1 MKNRLPAIGAI
12 IRVLCLVVATTL
24 ASNAVFASGYPDRTI
39 RILVGFTAGGPADIP
54 ARFIAERLKT
64 KLGVPVIVE
73 DKPGAGSTLAV
84 GDMLSQPR
92 DGYTIMVCSYL
103 DPVNTLLY
111 RHSKYQLSDL
121 LGITQINKYSYAVA
135 VSNTLPVS
143 NFKELIEY
151 GKKHPKELNYGSV
164 GIASMP
170 GILPLLLGK
179 ITGVQMTAIPFKGT
193 LEGLQ
198 EVIAGRVQLVFSPP
212 IAAYPFY
219 KAKKLKVLGVTG
231 DERMPS
237 MPDVPTLKESGV
249 PLTSYAWLG
258 VCAGSGTPPQVV
270 TKLNGVLREILATP
284 EYKELTS
291 KTGAIPESSTPQE
304 FEALMQKTVDDV
316 APILKELDIHVD

>member
-1 MKNRLPAIGAI
+1 MKTRVAAIGPT
-12 IRVLCLVVATTL
+12 IRVLCLVVCTTL
-24 ASNAVFASGYPDRTI
+24 VSGAVLAAGYPDRTI

-54 ARFIAERLKT
+54 ARFIAEQMKM

-84 GDMLSQPR
+84 GDLLSQPR

-111 RHSKYQLSDL
+111 RHAKYQLSDL
-121 LGITQINKYSYAVA
+121 VGVTQINKYSYAVA
-135 VSNTLPVS
+135 VANSLPAS
-143 NFKELIEY
+143 NFRELVEY
-151 GKKHPKELNYGSV
+151 GKKHPKQLNYGSV
-164 GIASMP
+164 GMASMP

-193 LEGLQ
+193 LEGLE

-212 IAAYPFY
+212 MAAYPFY
-219 KAKKLKVLGVTG
+219 EAKQLKVLGVTG

-258 VCAGSGTPPQVV
+258 VCVGSGTPPQVV
-270 TKLNGVLREILATP
+270 TKLNEVLRDILATP
-284 EYKELTS
+284 EYQEMTS
-291 KTGAIPESSTPQE
+291 KTGAIPVSSTPQE
-304 FEALMQKTVDDV
+304 FQAVIQKTVDDI
-316 APILKELDIHVD
+316 APTLKELDIHVD